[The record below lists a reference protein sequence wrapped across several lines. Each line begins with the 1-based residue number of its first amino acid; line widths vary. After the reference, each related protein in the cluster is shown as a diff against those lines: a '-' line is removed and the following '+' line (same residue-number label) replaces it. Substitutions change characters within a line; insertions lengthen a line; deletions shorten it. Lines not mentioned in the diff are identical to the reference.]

1 MDSITVKGIRKQLE
15 DEDSV
20 DYSGDKAF
28 FSETIKTCLDE
39 KLKQGDNSEK
49 ESSNYAELNEAADF
63 KIALELQKE
72 EKSQKIGL
80 RRRTTGINR
89 KYQDGLVITTS
100 KNKSI
105 ADGGGEKLKPKRVL
119 NKPSLLSP
127 EMAAVFDNQFTELP
141 RPEVVRKLWEYIK
154 AHNLQDPKDRRFIL
168 CDEKLQNLFN
178 RPRVNCFK
186 MAKYLSAHIH
196 RKEDLSDSLPVT
208 SSVASKPH
216 LKVVK
221 SSGSS
226 PKKQKISN
234 ETVEN
239 SDEEADDFLHEELLS
254 AYEEEPPMNPLLLK
268 VPGVTPD
275 MSYTSVQAA
284 ILAYTQVKK
293 LRHPKDNDL
302 IIVRSNSP
310 IAVIM
315 NNHAG
320 GTVHLLDLIQRVQFL
335 FDHKNEE

>member
-20 DYSGDKAF
+20 DYSGEKAF
-28 FSETIKTCLDE
+28 FSETIKTCLEE
-39 KLKQGDNSEK
+39 KLKQDNNFK
-49 ESSNYAELNEAADF
+49 EVSSNYTELNEAADF

-80 RRRTTGINR
+80 RRRTAGINR
-89 KYQDGLVITTS
+89 KYQDGLVITPS
-100 KNKSI
+100 KNKRI
-105 ADGGGEKLKPKRVL
+105 ADGVENSKPKRAL

-127 EMAAVFDNQFTELP
+127 EMAAVFDNQYTELP

-154 AHNLQDPKDRRFIL
+154 MHNLQDPKDRRFIL
-168 CDEKLQNLFN
+168 CDEKLQSLFN

-186 MAKYLSAHIH
+186 MAKYLSAHLH
-196 RKEDLSDSLPVT
+196 RIEDLSDSISAP
-208 SSVASKPH
+208 SSVASKPRG
-216 LKVVK
+216 KVVK

-234 ETVEN
+234 EIVED
-239 SDEEADDFLHEELLS
+239 SDEEAEDFLHEELLS

-268 VPGVTPD
+268 IPGVTPD

-293 LRHPKDNDL
+293 LRHLKDNDL
-302 IIVRSNSP
+302 VIVRPNSP
-310 IAVIM
+310 IAALM
-315 NNHAG
+315 NNNAG